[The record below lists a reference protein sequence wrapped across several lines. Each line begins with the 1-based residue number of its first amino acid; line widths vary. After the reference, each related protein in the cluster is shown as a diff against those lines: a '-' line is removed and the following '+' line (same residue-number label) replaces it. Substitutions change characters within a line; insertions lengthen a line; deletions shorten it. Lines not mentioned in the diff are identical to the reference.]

1 MSLRIGTRGSALA
14 LAQAREV
21 ADRLESAGA
30 PVEIVPI
37 TTSGDRGAPTSRA
50 GGIKGLFVAEIVRA
64 LLDGEVDLAVH
75 SAKDMPAEDP
85 DGLAVIAVPPRA
97 DPFDA
102 VVTRDGELRL
112 GASVGSSSLRRRAQ
126 LLRWRP
132 DLDVHPLRGNVDT
145 RLRKLDAGEVEAL
158 VLAVAGLDRLGIARS
173 HAMTLSIAEM
183 VPAPGQGSLAVQAR
197 IDDVVAREIGAA
209 IDDEASRMAL
219 AAERGVVAGLGGDCA
234 LPLGALATVD
244 DGRVH
249 LVAIVISPDG
259 SEVART
265 EAEADDPLAAAADAT
280 SRLLALGA
288 DRILAAVRS

>member
-1 MSLRIGTRGSALA
+1 
-14 LAQAREV
+14 
-21 ADRLESAGA
+21 
-30 PVEIVPI
+30 
-37 TTSGDRGAPTSRA
+37 
-50 GGIKGLFVAEIVRA
+50 AEIVRA

-209 IDDEASRMAL
+209 LDDEASRMAL
-219 AAERGVVAGLGGDCA
+219 VAERGVVAGLGGDCA